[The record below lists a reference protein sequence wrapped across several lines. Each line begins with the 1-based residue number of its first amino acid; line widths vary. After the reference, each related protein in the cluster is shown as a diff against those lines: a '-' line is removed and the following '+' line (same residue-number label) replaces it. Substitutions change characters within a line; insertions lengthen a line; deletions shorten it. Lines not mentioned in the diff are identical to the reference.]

1 MIRIGLLPILLPVV
15 FLPLSACSSADTEH
29 YVALLTGTP
38 DPSPQAY
45 VAPVVEVEQ
54 ASAPVEPPCVPGTS
68 TYMWRFYDYD
78 SCTNALIGPTPGYW

>member
-54 ASAPVEPPCVPGTS
+54 ASAPVEPPVAEVCEIR
-68 TYMWRFYDYD
+68 MWRFMLLDCHD
-78 SCTNALIGPTPGYW
+78 NNLGPAPGYE